1 MSRQGEI
8 RVWIR
13 YMKKKRVLIGMS
25 GGVDSSVAAY
35 LLLGSGFEVEGIT
48 LRLWG
53 DTNEDEKDWKSRS
66 CCKVGIARYVAER
79 LGIQH
84 SFIDISNRFRQD
96 VIEQFLIGYTSGS
109 TPNPC
114 VRCNEKIKFGL
125 LLDLAREKGFDYLAT
140 GHYARIEHTGDGR
153 HLLKKG
159 IDETKDQSYFLYRL
173 GEEELKDILFPL
185 GGITKKEVFK
195 IAEEYLGIP
204 TEEVAESQEIC
215 FVTQK
220 DYRDFVMGEAPEAVI
235 PGDIVSVNGDYL
247 GRHRGIAF
255 YTVGQRRGLG
265 IAAEKRL
272 YVIRI
277 DRENNRIIVGE
288 EIDLY
293 TSQFTIKDINLIGM
307 DKITDKIS
315 DRIDLKV
322 RIRYRSD
329 EVAASILP
337 FDNNRALVVLS
348 ENQRGVAPGQ
358 SAVIYSGEYIVGGG
372 VIE

>member
-1 MSRQGEI
+1 
-8 RVWIR
+8 
-13 YMKKKRVLIGMS
+13 MKKKKVLVGMS

-35 LLLGSGFEVEGIT
+35 LLLQSGFEVEGIT

-53 DTNEDEKDWKSRS
+53 DVDEDEKDWKSRS
-66 CCKVGIARYVAER
+66 CCKIGIARYVAER
-79 LGIQH
+79 LGIPH
-84 SFIDISNRFRQD
+84 SVIDISNQFKQD
-96 VIEQFLIGYTSGS
+96 IIEQFLAEYTSGT

-125 LLDLAREKGFDYLAT
+125 LLELTKKRGFDSLAT
-140 GHYARIEHTGDGR
+140 GHYARIEHKDDGR
-153 HLLKKG
+153 CLLKKG

-173 GEEELKDILFPL
+173 GKNQLKDILFPL
-185 GGITKKEVFK
+185 GGITKKEVLK
-195 IAEEYLGIP
+195 IAGEYLCIP
-204 TEEVAESQEIC
+204 VEEVKESQEIC

-220 DYRDFVMGEAPEAVI
+220 DYRDFVMGEVPGSVI
-235 PGDIVSVNGDYL
+235 PGDIVSVNGGYL

-277 DRENNRIIVGE
+277 DRENNRIVVGD

-293 TSQFTIKDINLIGM
+293 TGQFAIKEINLIGSN
-307 DKITDKIS
+307 KITDKIN
-315 DRIDLKV
+315 DRADLKV

-329 EVAASILP
+329 EVAASILST
-337 FDNNRALVVLS
+337 DHDRALVVLS

-358 SAVIYSGEYIVGGG
+358 SAVIYDGEFVVGGG
-372 VIE
+372 IIE

>member
-1 MSRQGEI
+1 MR
-8 RVWIR
+8 
-13 YMKKKRVLIGMS
+13 KKRVLIGMS

-35 LLLGSGFEVEGIT
+35 LLLQTGFEVEGIT

-79 LGIQH
+79 LKIPH
-84 SFIDISNRFRQD
+84 SVIDISNRFRQD
-96 VIEQFLIGYTSGS
+96 VIEQFLIEYTSGS

-114 VRCNEKIKFGL
+114 IRCNERIKFGL
-125 LLDLAREKGFDYLAT
+125 LLDLTREKGFDYLAT
-140 GHYARIEHTGDGR
+140 GHYARIEHTADGR

-173 GEEELKDILFPL
+173 GEEGLKDIIFPL
-185 GGITKKEVFK
+185 GGMRKKEVFK
-195 IAEEYLGIP
+195 IAEKCLGIP
-204 TEEVAESQEIC
+204 IEEVAESQEIC

-220 DYRDFVMGEAPEAVI
+220 DYRNFLMDEVPGAVI
-235 PGDIVSVNGDYL
+235 PGDIISVDGDYL

-265 IAAEKRL
+265 IAAKNRL

-277 DRENNRIIVGE
+277 DREKNRIIVGD

-293 TSQFTIKDINLIGM
+293 TSQFTIKDINLIE
-307 DKITDKIS
+307 TDKIS
-315 DRIDLKV
+315 ERRGLKV
-322 RIRYRSD
+322 RIRYRSE
-329 EVAASILP
+329 EVGATILSTCH
-337 FDNNRALVVLS
+337 DRALVTLS

-358 SAVIYSGEYIVGGG
+358 SAVIYDGEYIVGGG